1 MSKRTLGISI
11 IATVVIIGGLIY
23 QFAYRANQTPI
34 YIAIMT
40 PGEESA
46 LGATRRMITSVQM
59 YVDEVNA
66 SGGVNGHPL
75 QVITKEDGATVEGAL
90 NSLDELIQENKALV
104 ILGNT
109 YSDPA
114 IAIGPKLIEYSI
126 PAITAGATAPK
137 VTEGNPWFFRV
148 VPNNTTQG
156 ESIAGYATKV
166 LGYKSAIV
174 VYENNEYGIS
184 LSEGFQDAFRS
195 LGGEILQTR
204 SIDFES
210 PTLQQDAADFV
221 AGIEEIPDVIFLATY
236 KESGVTTVIALK
248 DNNVSVPIIGG
259 DDIGD
264 LAFTEG
270 FSNGINNNGE
280 YTTGI
285 YAASPLIFDV
295 ASEEAQL
302 FRESYIERINESPT
316 WFSATSYDSAL
327 IAVQA
332 MLDAGISGD
341 PVQIRADRQK
351 VRDQL
356 EKYNSTGSSVQGI
369 TGILYF
375 DQNHN
380 VVQPVAMGIFADH
393 QFISAPVQLLPILNQ
408 SHVDDFNA
416 ARSRQD
422 IIYLNNR
429 PFYKTKIVYVGA
441 DINEFSQI
449 DVDEGHIFDVD
460 LYLWFRYQG
469 NVDIENITFD
479 NAVDPVELIHVKS
492 AQYGETTYQL
502 YRIKAEFSGSYNLR
516 NYPFDHQKLSI
527 SFRHP
532 DYDRNELIFV
542 ADVLGM
548 GDINNTETIL
558 SSLERSRAFKSIT
571 DWQPVT
577 GSFFQDVI
585 HEYTNRGD
593 PNLLGQKLDI
603 QYSRFNI
610 NIEVRRDVLRFMAKT
625 MLPVLFLITLAYLG
639 FYLPGKQ
646 FETITGIMTGTIL
659 SVVFFHVDLS
669 GRLRVGYTVAQ
680 DYFFYLIYG
689 MLTVEL
695 LLSILAWHKEN
706 NEQYVSKMFW
716 IMRII
721 YPLALVIGMAII
733 LWVFNIN
740 PQDLFR
746 G

>member
-1 MSKRTLGISI
+1 MNKRAVGII
-11 IATVVIIGGLIY
+11 ILVAVVIVTGLVY
-23 QFAYRANQTPI
+23 QFICRANQAPI
-34 YIAIMT
+34 YIAVMV
-40 PGEESA
+40 PGEQSSLKSTQRA
-46 LGATRRMITSVQM
+46 VTSIKM
-59 YVDEVNA
+59 YADEVNA
-66 SGGVNGHPL
+66 RGGINGHTL
-75 QVITKEDGATVEGAL
+75 QVIVKEDGNTTEGAL
-90 NSLDELIQENKALV
+90 KSLDELAQENKAMV

-109 YSDPA
+109 YSNPA
-114 IAIGPKLIEYSI
+114 IAIGPKLVEYGV

-137 VTEGNPWFFRV
+137 VTAGNPWFFRV

-174 VYENNEYGIS
+174 VHENNEYGIS

-195 LGGEILQTR
+195 LGGEILQIQ
-204 SIDFES
+204 SIDSES
-210 PTLQQDAADFV
+210 PTLQQEAADFM
-221 AGIEEIPDVIFLATY
+221 AGIEEIPDMIFLATY

-248 DNNVSVPIIGG
+248 DNNITVPIIGG

-264 LAFTEG
+264 LAFTEV
-270 FSNGINNNGE
+270 FSNGINDNGE

-295 ASEEAQL
+295 ASEDAQL
-302 FRESYIERINESPT
+302 FRERYIKRIHENPT

-332 MLDAGISGD
+332 MLDANISGD
-341 PVQIRADRQK
+341 PAQIGADRQK

-369 TGILYF
+369 TGTLYF

-380 VVQPVAMGIFADH
+380 VVQPVAMGVFADH
-393 QFISAPVQLLPILNQ
+393 QFISAPVQLQPILDQ
-408 SHVDDFNA
+408 SYIDDFNA
-416 ARSRQD
+416 ARARQD
-422 IIYLNNR
+422 IIYLNNH
-429 PFYKTKIVYVGA
+429 PFYKTKIVYAGA

-449 DVDEGHIFDVD
+449 DVDDGHVFDVD

-469 NVDIENITFD
+469 DVDIENIAFD
-479 NAVDPVELIHVKS
+479 NAVEPVELLPVKS
-492 AQYGETTYQL
+492 AQYGDTTYNL

-516 NYPFDHQKLSI
+516 NYPFDHHKLSI

-542 ADVLGM
+542 ADILGM

-558 SSLERSRAFKSIT
+558 SSLERSRAFNAIT

-577 GSFFQDVI
+577 GNFFQDII

-593 PNLLGQKLDI
+593 PNLFGQKLDI

-680 DYFFYLIYG
+680 DYVFYLIYG

-706 NEQYVSKMFW
+706 DEHYVSKMFW

-721 YPLALVIGMAII
+721 YPLALLIGTFII
-733 LWVFNIN
+733 LWAFNIN

-746 G
+746 R

>member
-1 MSKRTLGISI
+1 MKSLKVISI
-11 IATVVIIGGLIY
+11 IAVSLTLLAVIFYFINNHLS
-23 QFAYRANQTPI
+23 NTPI
-34 YIAIMT
+34 HIAIMI
-40 PGEESA
+40 PGEQSSLKSTQRA
-46 LGATRRMITSVQM
+46 ITSIQM

-66 SGGVNGHPL
+66 NGGINGRSIRL
-75 QVITKEDGATVEGAL
+75 IIKEDGNTVEGAL
-90 NSLDELIQENKALV
+90 KSIDEIARENKAML

-109 YSDPA
+109 YSNPA
-114 IAIGPKLIEYSI
+114 IAIGPKLIEYGI

-137 VTEGNPWFFRV
+137 VTENNPWFYRV

-156 ESIAGYATKV
+156 ASIAGYARKV
-166 LGYKSAIV
+166 LGHKSAII
-174 VYENNEYGIS
+174 VYENNQYGIS
-184 LSEGFQDAFRS
+184 LGEGFENAFVS
-195 LGGEILQTR
+195 LGGEILQKQ
-204 SIDFES
+204 SIDSES
-210 PTLQQDAADFV
+210 ETLHQDAIDF
-221 AGIEEIPDVIFLATY
+221 ALSIQNPPDMIFLATY
-236 KESGVTTVIALK
+236 KGSGVATVVALRDRK
-248 DNNVSVPIIGG
+248 ISVPIVGG

-270 FSNGINNNGE
+270 FSNGINDNGE

-302 FRESYIERINESPT
+302 FRERYIGRIQENPT

-327 IAVQA
+327 VAVQA

-341 PVQIRADRQK
+341 SAQLSADRQK
-351 VRDQL
+351 VKDQL
-356 EKYNSTGSSVQGI
+356 EKYNSIERSIQGI
-369 TGILYF
+369 TGTLYF

-380 VVQPVAMGIFADH
+380 VVQPVAMGVFTDH
-393 QFISAPVQLLPILNQ
+393 QFISAPIQLQPILNQ
-408 SHVDDFNA
+408 SHIDDFNA
-416 ARSRQD
+416 ARAKQD
-422 IIYLNNR
+422 VIYLDNR
-429 PFYKTKIVYVGA
+429 PFYKTQIVYVGT

-449 DVDEGHIFDVD
+449 DVDDEHVFAVD

-469 NVDIENITFD
+469 ELDIENIAFD
-479 NAVDPVELIHVKS
+479 NAVDPVELVPVKS
-492 AQYGETTYQL
+492 AQYGKTTYKL
-502 YRIKAEFSGSYNLR
+502 YRIKARFSGSYNLK
-516 NYPFDHQKLSI
+516 NYPFDHHKLRV

-532 DYDRNELIFV
+532 DYNRNELIFV

-558 SSLERSRAFKSIT
+558 SSLERARAFDAIT

-577 GSFFQDVI
+577 GGFFQDVI

-593 PNLLGQKLDI
+593 PNLFGQKLDI

-610 NIEVRRDVLRFMAKT
+610 NIEIRRDVLRFMAKT

-669 GRLRVGYTVAQ
+669 GRLRVGYTVTQ
-680 DYFFYLIYG
+680 DYIFYLIYG

-695 LLSILAWHKEN
+695 LLSIIAWHKE
-706 NEQYVSKMFW
+706 EDDHYVSRLFW
-716 IMRII
+716 TMRII
-721 YPLALVIGMAII
+721 YPFALVLGTAII
-733 LWVFNIN
+733 LWVFGIN
-740 PQDLFR
+740 PQDLL
-746 G
+746 GN